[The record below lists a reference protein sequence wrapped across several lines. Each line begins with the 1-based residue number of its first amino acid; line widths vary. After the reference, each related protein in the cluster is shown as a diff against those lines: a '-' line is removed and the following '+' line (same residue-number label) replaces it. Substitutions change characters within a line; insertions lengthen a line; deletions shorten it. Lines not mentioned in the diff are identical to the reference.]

1 MDEKYYAMKQLFNI
15 RIWSIDDV
23 SLITGFSKGTIY
35 NKTSKKEIPFRKRGK
50 RLFFISDE
58 IVNWIEEG
66 EV

>member
-1 MDEKYYAMKQLFNI
+1 MDQKYYNMKQLFNI

-35 NKTSKKEIPFRKRGK
+35 NKTSRREIPFRKRGK

-58 IVNWIEEG
+58 IINWIEEG
-66 EV
+66 EL

>member
-1 MDEKYYAMKQLFNI
+1 MKQLFNI

-35 NKTSKKEIPFRKRGK
+35 NKTSRREIPFRKRGK

-58 IVNWIEEG
+58 IIDWIEEG
-66 EV
+66 EL

>member
-1 MDEKYYAMKQLFNI
+1 MDQKYYAMKQLFNI

-35 NKTSKKEIPFRKRGK
+35 NKTSRREIPFRKRGK

-58 IVNWIEEG
+58 IINWIEEG
-66 EV
+66 EL

>member
-1 MDEKYYAMKQLFNI
+1 MDQKYYNMKQLFNI

-35 NKTSKKEIPFRKRGK
+35 NKTSRGEIPFRKRGK

-58 IVNWIEEG
+58 IINWIEEG
-66 EV
+66 EL

>member
-1 MDEKYYAMKQLFNI
+1 MDQEYYAKKQLFQI

-35 NKTSKKEIPFRKRGK
+35 NKTSRREIPFRKRGK

-58 IVNWIEEG
+58 IINWIEEG
-66 EV
+66 DL

>member
-1 MDEKYYAMKQLFNI
+1 MDQKYYVMKQLFNI

-35 NKTSKKEIPFRKRGK
+35 NKTSRREIPFRKRGK

-58 IVNWIEEG
+58 IINWIEEG
-66 EV
+66 EL